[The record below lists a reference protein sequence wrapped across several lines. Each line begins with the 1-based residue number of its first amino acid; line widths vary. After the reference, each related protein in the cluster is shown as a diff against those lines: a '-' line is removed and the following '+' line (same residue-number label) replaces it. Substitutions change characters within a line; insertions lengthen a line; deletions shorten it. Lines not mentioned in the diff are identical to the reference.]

1 MGALRRFLVHF
12 SCHFSLLSSESN
24 GFVSGGWNDAWTSS
38 TAAWTWDAP
47 QGQILSKS
55 MGGSARRGALEE
67 GPREG
72 PRRLSCHLYP
82 LLLISCCWY
91 GSDKLR
97 GPAKNELHDDTRPA
111 DQPLRRLSHTGR
123 KENLDLTN
131 GSATRHK
138 VGNWK
143 RRRMSRLAE
152 KHNVWGGGGERRM
165 RADYFAVHG
174 PEAVHKANQLNKHR
188 KVGGKCSCDGVYP
201 WSELKAAGH

>member
-1 MGALRRFLVHF
+1 MKQRVNIVHCGLNLRR
-12 SCHFSLLSSESN
+12 SSGTDSLQIDGRFCE
-24 GFVSGGWNDAWTSS
+24 GGG
-38 TAAWTWDAP
+38 P
-47 QGQILSKS
+47 
-55 MGGSARRGALEE
+55 EE

-72 PRRLSCHLYP
+72 PCCLSCHLYP
-82 LLLISCCWY
+82 LFLISCCWY

-123 KENLDLTN
+123 KENLDVTN
-131 GSATRHK
+131 GSATRRK

-143 RRRMSRLAE
+143 RQRMSRLAE
-152 KHNVWGGGGERRM
+152 KHVFLGGSSPVAAAAGGLNAEW
-165 RADYFAVHG
+165 ADYFAVHG

-201 WSELKAAGH
+201 WRGLKAAGH